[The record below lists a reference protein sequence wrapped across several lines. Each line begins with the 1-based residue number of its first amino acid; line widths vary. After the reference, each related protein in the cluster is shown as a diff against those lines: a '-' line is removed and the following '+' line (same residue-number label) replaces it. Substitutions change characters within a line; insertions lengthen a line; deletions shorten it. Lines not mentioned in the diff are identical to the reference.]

1 MRAIRP
7 ALGLAAFLATCLLVG
22 PSRAQSAN
30 TTAAIELAHE
40 ADRLRS
46 GHWVWTPEI
55 SPYGPVVIYVDLSR
69 QLVSVYRN
77 GVRIGVTTASTGR
90 RGYETPTGVFTIL
103 QKSARHRSN
112 RYNNAPMPY
121 MLRLT
126 WDGVALHGG
135 RVNDRP
141 VSHGCVR
148 LPMAFARELF
158 RITPMGGTVVVV
170 GDAAA
175 PADGPGAGVLAP
187 FSVGGEAAERELLRS
202 GQSYSWRP
210 SASPFGPVTIVM
222 SLSDQHVVVLRNGL
236 EIGRA
241 RASIPAETPPTRVI
255 QRTEDS
261 GWVYVEVAGQ
271 ASEADAA
278 APTILERVRMP
289 EQFRAAIHAVA
300 APGTTILVTRARV
313 VEDAIPAPALP
324 MPESRGLDGH
334 LSDQVPVFDMER

>member
-7 ALGLAAFLATCLLVG
+7 ALGLAAFLTTCLLVG
-22 PSRAQSAN
+22 PSRAQS
-30 TTAAIELAHE
+30 TTAAIELAHQ
-40 ADRLRS
+40 ADRLQS
-46 GHWVWTPEI
+46 GHWVWAPEI
-55 SPYGPVVIYVDLSR
+55 APNGPVVIYVDLSR

-77 GVRIGVTTASTGR
+77 GVRIGVATASTGR

-103 QKSARHRSN
+103 QKKARHRSN

-135 RVNDRP
+135 NVRDRP
-141 VSHGCVR
+141 VSHGCIR

-187 FSVGGEAAERELLRS
+187 FRVGGWAAAREQLRS
-202 GQSYSWRP
+202 GQSHSWRP

-222 SLSDQHVVVLRNGL
+222 SLSDQQVVVLRNGL

-241 RASIPAETPPTRVI
+241 RASIPAETPPARVLE
-255 QRTEDS
+255 RTEDS
-261 GWVYVEVAGQ
+261 DWAYVNVAGQ
-271 ASEADAA
+271 ADQAHASAA
-278 APTILERVRMP
+278 AILERVRMP
-289 EQFRAAIHAVA
+289 PEFRAAIHAVA
-300 APGTTILVTRARV
+300 APGTTVLVTRARV
-313 VEDAIPAPALP
+313 IDDATPAPLP
-324 MPESRGLDGH
+324 PAPDFRSADGP
-334 LSDQVPVFDMER
+334 LSEQVPVFDMER

>member
-7 ALGLAAFLATCLLVG
+7 ALGLAAFLTTCLLVG
-22 PSRAQSAN
+22 PSRAQSA
-30 TTAAIELAHE
+30 TAAIELAHQ
-40 ADRLRS
+40 ADRLQS
-46 GHWVWTPEI
+46 GRWVWAPEI
-55 SPYGPVVIYVDLSR
+55 APNGPVVIYVDLSR

-77 GVRIGVTTASTGR
+77 GVRIGVATASSGR

-103 QKSARHRSN
+103 QKKARHRSN

-126 WDGVALHGG
+126 WDGIALHGG
-135 RVNDRP
+135 SVRDRP
-141 VSHGCVR
+141 VSHGCIR
-148 LPMAFARELF
+148 LPMAFARDLF

-187 FSVGGEAAERELLRS
+187 FHAGGEAAAREQLRS

-210 SASPFGPVTIVM
+210 SVSPFGPVTIVM
-222 SLSDQHVVVLRNGL
+222 SMSDQHVVVLRNGL

-241 RASIPAETPPTRVI
+241 RASIPAETSLTRVLE
-255 QRTEDS
+255 RTEDS
-261 GWVYVEVAGQ
+261 AWSYVELAGRTNE
-271 ASEADAA
+271 ASAA
-278 APTILERVRMP
+278 AVNILERVRMP
-289 EQFRAAIHAVA
+289 PQFRAALHAVA

-313 VEDAIPAPALP
+313 TDDATPLPRAPDLGDVDGALS
-324 MPESRGLDGH
+324 ER
-334 LSDQVPVFDMER
+334 VPVFDMER